1 MLYRSFM
8 RTVHESAAV
17 STLMTPS
24 WDWAHLQALVERRE
38 LMRSLDETCLRLSS
52 PKLCLNNIR
61 SESVAWEGIFYGSG
75 AYRLCRGLSI
85 EAALSHIG
93 SYSKPNKLIGSPSWN
108 PFWGLSWFLWINID
122 KFFFASPQDNPYRSR
137 ELKIVAPFQIYKVVK
152 KTRVCRK
159 CQGGTQYLD

>member
-1 MLYRSFM
+1 MNLQLSP
-8 RTVHESAAV
+8 
-17 STLMTPS
+17 PS
-24 WDWAHLQALVERRE
+24 WHPHGIEPIYKPLWKEGSSWDPWDSPAW
-38 LMRSLDETCLRLSS
+38 MRPAWDS
-52 PKLCLNNIR
+52 PKPCLNNIR
-61 SESVAWEGIFYGSG
+61 SEWVAWEGIFYGSG
-75 AYRLCRGLSI
+75 AYLLRRGLSI

-93 SYSKPNKLIGSPSWN
+93 SYSKPNKLIGSPTWN

-122 KFFFASPQDNPYRSR
+122 KFFFASPQDNPCRSR